1 MLYSTRPE
9 TNTENPRKRPWLLP
23 GVAHIFL
30 RIVTIADVVAWNY
43 YTSVEMEAE
52 RVDSTSA
59 GLCCIF
65 AYRRLFSAHF
75 GCCKPLIFFD
85 TSNDVVNKEDLMK
98 ALVITLVLALSLM
111 LFACGEPAQD
121 ADNADAAEVTED
133 VDATEANADVEE
145 VEEVEEVEVVEE
157 GWPTTALPE
166 PWPQDFMVLAGLENV
181 VQSDEEG
188 VLVYTGNYPDDN
200 KPGVF
205 DSYDY
210 YYAGFPGWEVPEGM
224 SMSCMSDGSSLTVHL
239 GGEAGTV
246 VVSGDY
252 IDGLFTMTFT
262 LTPPVAE

>member
-1 MLYSTRPE
+1 
-9 TNTENPRKRPWLLP
+9 
-23 GVAHIFL
+23 
-30 RIVTIADVVAWNY
+30 
-43 YTSVEMEAE
+43 
-52 RVDSTSA
+52 
-59 GLCCIF
+59 
-65 AYRRLFSAHF
+65 
-75 GCCKPLIFFD
+75 
-85 TSNDVVNKEDLMK
+85 MK